1 MTELTA
7 TTAEG
12 MQITVRLPDTH
23 TWVRESLERACAIEA
38 RRQLDAGPAP
48 DPAYSVPRTAELLDL
63 HPETLRDYMR
73 LPDDHP
79 RRLHYLIGESSRGD
93 RVLLSQIHDW
103 QRRNRT
109 DAGPVA
115 AKSGAAVLLLQQL
128 HTGQC
133 LTCGF
138 VG

>member
-1 MTELTA
+1 MVELST

-12 MQITVRLPDTH
+12 LEVTVRLPDTH
-23 TWVRESLERACAIEA
+23 EWVRESLERACAAEA
-38 RRQLDAGPAP
+38 RRQLDAAPAP

-73 LPDDHP
+73 LPETHQ
-79 RRLHYLIGESSRGD
+79 RRLHYLPGESSRGD

-109 DAGPVA
+109 DAPPVA
-115 AKSGAAVLLLQQL
+115 PAPPRPKRGRPSRFAQQ
-128 HTGQC
+128 
-133 LTCGF
+133 
-138 VG
+138 

>member
-23 TWVRESLERACAIEA
+23 TWIRESLEKACAAEA
-38 RRQLDAGPAP
+38 RRQLDAAPTP
-48 DPAYSVPRTAELLDL
+48 DPAYSVPRAAGLLDL

-73 LPDDHP
+73 LPDNHS
-79 RRLHYLIGESSRGD
+79 RRLHYMPGESSRGD

-109 DAGPVA
+109 DAAPVVASGPRTR
-115 AKSGAAVLLLQQL
+115 GRRP
-128 HTGQC
+128 GQ
-133 LTCGF
+133 
-138 VG
+138 